1 MANEE
6 EMESFDVSERDLY
19 DAFQPGQRRFKK
31 MTKNQ
36 QIYGVFDEDEGE
48 NFTQRSASSSG
59 RASFSKS
66 STAKDYTTPVDFV
79 KGGVQQGSKKE
90 KLPEKKNKLFSYSES
105 DEEDDSHNTASEIHL
120 TAGKKTLQDKK
131 QPRKMFDRFSK
142 DAKSSGA
149 GDLGEWEKHTKG
161 IGAKLLFQMGYQP
174 GKGLG
179 KELQGRSQPVE
190 AQVRKGRG
198 AVGMYGAEHK
208 NEPAKKQASDDEEE
222 KEYKKNLAHWR
233 KDLVEPSSKKKKIQY
248 MYRTSEEVIEEMSK
262 GGVHRMAREYSEIS
276 KAKVIDMTG
285 REQRVLQGYSALRT
299 KRTEEPSDSEPA
311 PAGLKVDKFQLEKL
325 CYNLDTLVDHCE
337 HEIIQNAKEL
347 SYNQEQILAM
357 ESQVKNMSVEV
368 SKEITRMEML
378 TSMLGVLEQLELKQ
392 ATNELSLDFLWEQI
406 RNLEQSYPEEYV
418 SSDLANVTLTYLIP
432 LMKLRLS
439 TYWRPMDSKS
449 TDEACRLI
457 FQRWRPILEFC
468 NKTQTNSRGGIV
480 KNDSRMDPYHGLLWH
495 AWMPAFRGLV
505 GQWTCK
511 NADPM
516 VDLIESWE
524 QILPNWIM
532 ENILDQLIL
541 PRIQKEVDSWN
552 PLTDLIPI
560 HAWIHPW
567 LPRLGSKLEIVYPN
581 IRHKMAQAL
590 VAWSPSDQSARSVLM
605 PWVPVFSKGS
615 MDAFLIKNILPKLQV
630 AIANWDINPSRQE
643 LDVWHWIMNWKDLM
657 PSQSLIQLLVSN
669 FFPKWLQVLV
679 AWLNHHP
686 NYEEI
691 VVWYT
696 GWKALF
702 PPEIAQNPA
711 VQEQFTRA
719 LDLMNRSLAVGGQVD
734 FTPPPVPIMT
744 PIIAA
749 PLPVPETVV
758 PHGFRELVEYRCAQQ
773 GILCIPLVNRF
784 QAGRP
789 IFRVGNVLCYFDR
802 QVVFVLVN
810 GIWTP
815 VTAQQL
821 LDMAVL

>member
-19 DAFQPGQRRFKK
+19 DAFQPGQRRFRK

-36 QIYGVFDEDEGE
+36 QIYGVFDEDEEE
-48 NFTQRSASSSG
+48 NPRSSSSN
-59 RASFSKS
+59 RQNFSKS
-66 STAKDYTTPVDFV
+66 SASKDYTAPVDFV
-79 KGGVQQGSKKE
+79 KGGIQEGSKKE
-90 KLPEKKNKLFSYSES
+90 KIPEKNKLFSYSES
-105 DEEDDSHNTASEIHL
+105 EEEEDSSIGFGGRGQTK
-120 TAGKKTLQDKK
+120 GKLSQEKEGKK
-131 QPRKMFDRFSK
+131 QPRKMFERFNKDSK
-142 DAKSSGA
+142 TPGS

-179 KELQGRSQPVE
+179 KSLQGRSEPVE

-198 AVGMYGAEHK
+198 AIGIYGSERK
-208 NEPAKKQASDDEEE
+208 NESAKKQASDDEEE

-233 KDLVEPSSKKKKIQY
+233 KDLVEPSSKKKKVQY
-248 MYRTSEEVIEEMSK
+248 LYRTTEEVIEEMSK
-262 GGVHRMAREYSEIS
+262 SGVHRMAREYSEIS

-285 REQRVLQGYSALRT
+285 REQRILQGYSALRT
-299 KRTEEPSDSEPA
+299 KKTEEPNDTEA
-311 PAGLKVDKFQLEKL
+311 VAGIKKDKFQLEKL
-325 CYNLDTLVDHCE
+325 CYNLDTLVDLCE
-337 HEIIQNAKEL
+337 YEIIQNAKEL
-347 SYNQEQILAM
+347 SYNQDQIVAM
-357 ESQVKNMSVEV
+357 EAQMKTMSVEV

-378 TSMLGVLEQLELKQ
+378 TAMLGVLEQLEIKQ
-392 ATNELSLDFLWEQI
+392 AANELTLDYLWEQI

-439 TYWRPMDSKS
+439 TYWRPLDSKS

-468 NKTQTNSRGGIV
+468 NKTQTNSRGGIIR
-480 KNDSRMDPYHGLLWH
+480 NDSRMDPYHGLLWH

-581 IRHKMAQAL
+581 IRHKMSQAL
-590 VAWSPSDQSARSVLM
+590 VAWSPSDQSARSVLL

-615 MDAFLIKNILPKLQV
+615 MDAFLIKNILPKLQI
-630 AIANWDINPSRQE
+630 AITKWDINPSRQE

-657 PSQSLIQLLVSN
+657 PVQSLVQLLVSN

-711 VQEQFTRA
+711 IQEQFTRA

-734 FTPPPVPIMT
+734 FTPPPVPVMT
-744 PIIAA
+744 PLVAA
-749 PLPVPETVV
+749 PLPTVAETVV

-810 GIWTP
+810 GVWTP